1 MIKFL
6 PEINKQTQ
14 VSAENIR
21 YETSHISYQYWEASW
36 PWLKVRDI
44 LIVFWCLNEKLWEE
58 RGRWAYRCI
67 VVTSD
72 SVTKWPPQQGSEP
85 CDTEVLLS
93 WSVPA
98 PATQHTEINSL
109 PLNINTD
116 SLIQVVPQVFSLQH
130 FISVAKMTKNFESPK
145 YYFSILQTDLVTQRS
160 FIISIKLWSPH
171 SSMLSNA
178 K

>member
-1 MIKFL
+1 M
-6 PEINKQTQ
+6 
-14 VSAENIR
+14 R
-21 YETSHISYQYWEASW
+21 HHTSHISIDRAELTLTEGERYSDRVLVSEWE
-36 PWLKVRDI
+36 V
-44 LIVFWCLNEKLWEE
+44 VGGE
-58 RGRWAYRCI
+58 RQVSVRCI

-85 CDTEVLLS
+85 CDTEVLVS

-160 FIISIKLWSPH
+160 FIISIKLWSPL

>member
-1 MIKFL
+1 M
-6 PEINKQTQ
+6 
-14 VSAENIR
+14 R
-21 YETSHISYQYWEASW
+21 HHTSHISIDRAELTMIEGERYPDRVLVSEWE
-36 PWLKVRDI
+36 V
-44 LIVFWCLNEKLWEE
+44 VGGE
-58 RGRWAYRCI
+58 RQVSVRCI

-85 CDTEVLLS
+85 CDTEVLVS
-93 WSVPA
+93 WAVPA

-160 FIISIKLWSPH
+160 FIISIKLWSP
-171 SSMLSNA
+171 L
-178 K
+178 KYVVKC

>member
-21 YETSHISYQYWEASW
+21 YETSHNSYQYWQGPAWGE
-36 PWLKVRDI
+36 LT
-44 LIVFWCLNEKLWEE
+44 LIEGE
-58 RGRWAYRCI
+58 RYPGRVLVSERQVSVRCI

-160 FIISIKLWSPH
+160 FIISIKLWSPL